1 MALDPTWWATIHS
14 RKNPS
19 IRLASTLAIT
29 TPVDCASRRPRDRLA
44 VVPILDDVS
53 RLGASCLGSQFRRAG
68 AGLASAAMARRSVQA
83 RTQSGRG
90 KRYLHVLH
98 RAIGGPP
105 LACSA
110 SVRRERR

>member
-68 AGLASAAMARRSVQA
+68 AGLASAAMAGLASAAMARRSAQA

-98 RAIGGPP
+98 
-105 LACSA
+105 
-110 SVRRERR
+110 